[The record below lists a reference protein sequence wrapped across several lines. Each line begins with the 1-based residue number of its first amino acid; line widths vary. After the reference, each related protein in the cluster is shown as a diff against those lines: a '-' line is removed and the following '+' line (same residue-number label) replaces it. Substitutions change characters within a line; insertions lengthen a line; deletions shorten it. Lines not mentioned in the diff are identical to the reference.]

1 VHIVLQKLLYFIR
14 KRSIY
19 LMQLP
24 LAYTLRKVSLLAL
37 ALTAFSL
44 AGQAQTSTQKSHL
57 SDQTSCRG
65 SDFVYQVPS
74 SALSRVA
81 KDAQSNPLL
90 GLPAG
95 LSFNAKT
102 RRISGTPTQPG
113 TYPITIKAI
122 DPLEQT
128 TFTITILPAVIKPL
142 VLEAPQCDCATG
154 AITFRTAEGDGTPVT
169 FAAVGVKRV
178 SPVDLMGTI
187 ETSRLNAPEPIL
199 IKATQ
204 SGKTTHFSFD
214 LPGYCGL
221 LSTKVE
227 NTLRVQVLGNP
238 TLNDQVEVEVSGI
251 QGKSVQFYLTD
262 SQGKQL
268 GEQLLEVTNTTG
280 RQRVSLGRTPGT
292 YLLQVADATQLKT
305 VKIVKQ

>member
-1 VHIVLQKLLYFIR
+1 MSFS
-14 KRSIY
+14 SI
-19 LMQLP
+19 
-24 LAYTLRKVSLLAL
+24 YTLRKFSLLTA
-37 ALTAFSL
+37 ALTGFTL
-44 AGQAQTSTQKSHL
+44 AGQAQTSTQKSYL
-57 SDQTSCRG
+57 ADQTARRG
-65 SDFVYQVPS
+65 SDFVYQIPA
-74 SALSRVA
+74 SALNRVA
-81 KDAQSNPLL
+81 KDAQGNPVL

-113 TYPITIKAI
+113 TYPITIKAT
-122 DPLEQT
+122 DPSEQT
-128 TFTITILPAVIKPL
+128 TFNITILPAVTKPL

-169 FAAVGVKRV
+169 FSAVGVKRV
-178 SPVDLMGTI
+178 APTDIAGTI
-187 ETSRLNAPEPIL
+187 ETSRLNTPEPLL

-204 SGKTTHFSFD
+204 SGKTTQFTFD

-221 LSTKVE
+221 LSAKAE

-238 TLNDQVEVEVSGI
+238 TLNEQVEVEVSGV
-251 QGKSVQFYLTD
+251 QGKSVHMRLLD
-262 SQGKQL
+262 SQGKSL
-268 GEQLLEVTNTTG
+268 SEQSLDVTDTSG